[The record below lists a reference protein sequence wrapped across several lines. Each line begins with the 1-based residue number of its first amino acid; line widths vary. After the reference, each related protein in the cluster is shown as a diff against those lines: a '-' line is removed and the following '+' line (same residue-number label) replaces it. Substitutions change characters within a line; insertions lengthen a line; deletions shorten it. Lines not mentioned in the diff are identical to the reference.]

1 MVDKREIEAREEC
14 KRQGLDPDDIA
25 ADGGVTVWMVVDQ
38 QLQNK
43 REKETKHDYR
53 RY

>member
-38 QLQNK
+38 WLQNKKGK
-43 REKETKHDYR
+43 REKETKA
-53 RY
+53 